1 MKKVFYLTAILFSFY
16 INAQD
21 REFKITND
29 GMTDYVVTIVESKN
43 QEEIYKKTL
52 DWVTVTYNTPVKV
65 IKAQLPSEYIRI
77 EGSIP
82 EFQCIYQIEIS
93 FKPEK
98 YKFDLISVN
107 RQLGDINM
115 PLELDK
121 KDMLNSKGEVK
132 WIYNL
137 YGKLTPIFN
146 DLNNKLKEFILS
158 DKIPSKKDEW

>member
-1 MKKVFYLTAILFSFY
+1 MKY
-16 INAQD
+16 I
-21 REFKITND
+21 
-29 GMTDYVVTIVESKN
+29 
-43 QEEIYKKTL
+43 KKTL
-52 DWVTVTYNTPVKV
+52 DWVAVTYNTPAKV
-65 IKAQLPSEYIRI
+65 IKAQVPNEYIRI

-82 EFQCIYQIEIS
+82 EFQCVYQIEIS
-93 FKPEK
+93 FKAEK

-107 RQLGDINM
+107 RQLADINM